1 MKKIFLA
8 LFLIIS
14 YSTIWAQ
21 QYHKPVKPVK
31 NVILM
36 IPDGTSMG
44 VVSAAR
50 WYQIYNKLGGENL
63 NIDPYICGTVKT
75 FSSNAPIGDSAPTTS
90 AYMTGMPQQTGNV
103 AIYPPADPDNDLIY
117 VDPTKAYQPLATI
130 LEAARIEKGKSTG
143 LVVTVEFPHA
153 TPADCSAHYHK
164 RGEYKYIASQMAYNH
179 LDVVFGGGNKI
190 LTDDIKEH
198 FKTYET
204 TLIQNDIN
212 AFRNHKSGKA
222 WALFADMDLPYDL
235 DRDPA
240 KVPSLEEMTKKAI
253 ELLSQNDNG
262 FFLMVEGSKVDWVAH
277 ANDAVG
283 CITEFLAF
291 DKAVGAA
298 LEFAKKDGETA
309 IIILPDH
316 GNSGFTI
323 GRRDLKSYDK
333 ASIHKLFAN
342 VSKYKKT
349 AEGLE
354 KILLQ
359 HKPEQIKGIIKEYTD
374 IDITD
379 EEFDQLMK
387 SKNYHESNYMKVS
400 DSPNMTAT
408 LIDIMN
414 KRTYFGFTTG
424 GHTGEEVFLAAY
436 HPQGDIPT
444 GMNTNIQINNY
455 LSDVV
460 GLTKPLSELTQ
471 SIFAKHKEVFEG
483 LNYSI
488 DKSTD
493 FPTLVVKKGKNILKV
508 PAFKSI
514 AYINNKAID
523 LGSVTVYIDKNDTFY
538 IPAFLKD
545 YISTI
550 K

>member
-1 MKKIFLA
+1 MKKLLLG
-8 LFLIIS
+8 LFLILS
-14 YSTIWAQ
+14 CTPLGAQ
-21 QYHKPVKPVK
+21 LYHKPVKPVK
-31 NVILM
+31 NVIVM

-50 WYQIYNKLGGENL
+50 WYQIYNKLGQENL

-103 AIYPPADPDNDLIY
+103 AIYPVADPENDLVY
-117 VDPTKAYQPLATI
+117 VDPSQAYQPLTTI
-130 LEAARIEKGKSTG
+130 LEAARIEQGKSTG

-164 RGEYKYIASQMAYNH
+164 RKEYKYIASQMAYNH

-198 FKTYET
+198 FKTYHT
-204 TLIQNDIN
+204 TLIENDIN
-212 AFRNHKSGKA
+212 AFRNHSSGKV

-240 KVPSLEEMTKKAI
+240 KIPSLEEMTTKAI
-253 ELLSQNDNG
+253 DLLSQNDNG

-291 DKAVGAA
+291 DRAVGAA

-323 GRRDLKSYDK
+323 GRRDLKRYDK
-333 ASIHKLFAN
+333 ATIHELFAN

-354 KILLQ
+354 RILLQ
-359 HKPEQIKGIIKEYTD
+359 QKPDQIKATIKQYTD

-379 EEFDQLMK
+379 EEYEKLMQ
-387 SKNYHESNYMKVS
+387 SKNYHESDYMKVS

-436 HPQGDIPT
+436 HPQGDVPI
-444 GMNTNIQINNY
+444 GMNTNVQINNY
-455 LSDVV
+455 LHDVL
-460 GLTKPLSELTQ
+460 GLKRTLPEITKQ
-471 SIFAKHKEVFEG
+471 IYAKHQELFAG
-483 LNYSI
+483 YNYTI

-493 FPTLVVKKGKNILKV
+493 FPSLVIKKGKNSLTI

-514 AYINNKAID
+514 AYVNDKPID
-523 LGSVTVYIDKNDTFY
+523 LGSVTVYIDENDTFY
-538 IPAFLKD
+538 LPEFLKD
-545 YISTI
+545 YIH
-550 K
+550 